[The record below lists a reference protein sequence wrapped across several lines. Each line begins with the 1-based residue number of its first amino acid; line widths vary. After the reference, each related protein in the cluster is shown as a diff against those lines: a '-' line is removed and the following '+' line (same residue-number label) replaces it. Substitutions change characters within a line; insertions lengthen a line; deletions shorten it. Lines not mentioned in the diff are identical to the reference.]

1 MGGKTHLIKA
11 NNRFNEH
18 NQYQKLIVNKFYV
31 NKNKDNLNPY
41 NLTKHKN
48 NRYNEY
54 SKINNKTFNSNENKT
69 IYNIIKPLKKK
80 IKGFAIFNKTLVEY
94 LYDTGADTTIIQE
107 KIFEQIQIKGKT
119 TLLEIYTR
127 NRIKSFTTEI

>member
-1 MGGKTHLIKA
+1 
-11 NNRFNEH
+11 
-18 NQYQKLIVNKFYV
+18 LIVNKFYV